1 MNSLYAHISK
11 EKALK
16 VVTKNGAH
24 YHKLPLALRCDLD
37 VFKAAVAQS
46 WMIAH
51 HLPDDVFL
59 TEETARDLFLYSVQ
73 RSESVFEY
81 PPSWAPPNVLREEF
95 ILQHALPFNGHLIE
109 HFERA
114 QRVRVHALTA
124 VRACGGAF
132 AHVYEYFNDDMEIAL
147 TAFRHDGL
155 VLEFASERIRN
166 DETAVLAAV
175 QNDGLALEF
184 ASDRLKSDK
193 QIVLAACR
201 QSLGAHPHCLLQDD
215 PQIICA
221 AVHAAAQHHD
231 HRDEILEFIE
241 AVRINRAYCEHFR
254 VAQRNFL
261 HLVMGTKRRETA
273 LAKLNREGPHFDLI
287 ASFLVG
293 GQRQGPRFK
302 SALYLE
308 ALTTLDF
315 LAPAS
320 RRPRLF

>member
-24 YHKLPLALRCDLD
+24 YHKLPRALRCDLD
-37 VFKAAVAQS
+37 VFKAAVAQC
-46 WMIAH
+46 WMISH
-51 HLPDDVFL
+51 HLPKEVFL
-59 TEETARDLFLYSVQ
+59 TEESVRDLFLYSVQ

-81 PPSWAPPNVLREEF
+81 PPSWAPPHLLTEEF

-109 HFERA
+109 HFRDA
-114 QRVRVHALTA
+114 QRIRAHALTA

-132 AHVYEYFNDDMEIAL
+132 AHVHEHFNDDMEIAL

-166 DETAVLAAV
+166 DTTAVLAAV
-175 QNDGLALEF
+175 QNEGLALEF

-193 QIVLAACR
+193 QTVLAACR

-221 AVHAAAQHHD
+221 AVHAAVQIHD
-231 HRDEILEFIE
+231 SLDDILEFLESIQLD
-241 AVRINRAYCEHFR
+241 RAYCESFP
-254 VAQRNFL
+254 VAQRNFCL
-261 HLVMGTKRRETA
+261 FRLGSMQRGTA

-293 GQRQGPRFK
+293 GERQGPRFL
-302 SALYLE
+302 STLYQE

-315 LAPAS
+315 LGPAQ
-320 RRPRLF
+320 RRARLF